1 LDDGRNGVMASA
13 SSVGG
18 TKMSDHET
26 RSKSPITTMVPQ
38 LGSSPRMM
46 AKGEWDMRL
55 LSNIMS
61 PEKMPSSF
69 KSVLYFL
76 VVRDIVENDKSYLD
90 ALVDNYLILVNSID
104 GRGRNDQLKAE
115 NALKGLSVPTEQ
127 APPAPSLLQ
136 RLTGA
141 DEVRE
146 YENYK
151 ARQEAGL
158 E

>member
-1 LDDGRNGVMASA
+1 MAIT
-13 SSVGG
+13 SSIGD
-18 TKMSDHET
+18 TKMSGHET

-76 VVRDIVENDKSYLD
+76 VVRDIVENGKSYLD

-104 GRGRNDQLKAE
+104 GRGRNDQIKAE
-115 NALKGLSVPTEQ
+115 NALKGLSVPIET
-127 APPAPSLLQ
+127 PPEKPSMMDRIIDQ
-136 RLTGA
+136 
-141 DEVRE
+141 DKVRE
-146 YENYK
+146 YQAWQDRK
-151 ARQEAGL
+151 DSGL

>member
-1 LDDGRNGVMASA
+1 
-13 SSVGG
+13 
-18 TKMSDHET
+18 MSEHES

-46 AKGEWDMRL
+46 ARGEWDMRL

-104 GRGRNDQLKAE
+104 GRGRNDQIRAE
-115 NALKGLSVPTEQ
+115 NALKGIPVQIERIPEKPNFLDRITDSEKAQ
-127 APPAPSLLQ
+127 
-136 RLTGA
+136 
-141 DEVRE
+141 D
-146 YENYK
+146 YERWK
-151 ARQEAGL
+151 ERQELGL

>member
-1 LDDGRNGVMASA
+1 
-13 SSVGG
+13 
-18 TKMSDHET
+18 MSDHET
-26 RSKSPITTMVPQ
+26 RSKAPITTMVPQ

-104 GRGRNDQLKAE
+104 GRGRNDQIRAE
-115 NALKGLSVPTEQ
+115 NALKGLSVPIEQ
-127 APPAPSLLQ
+127 APDRPSWSDHILD
-136 RLTGA
+136 R
-141 DEVRE
+141 EKVRE
-146 YENYK
+146 FNEYQTNKQMGFE
-151 ARQEAGL
+151 
-158 E
+158 

>member
-1 LDDGRNGVMASA
+1 
-13 SSVGG
+13 
-18 TKMSDHET
+18 MSDQE
-26 RSKSPITTMVPQ
+26 RISKSPISTMVPQ
-38 LGSSPRMM
+38 LGTHPKNMG
-46 AKGEWDMRL
+46 KGWDMRL

-104 GRGRNDQLKAE
+104 GRGRNDQIKAE
-115 NALKGLSVPTEQ
+115 NALRGLSVPIES
-127 APPAPSLLQ
+127 PPEKPSMMD
-136 RLTGA
+136 RII
-141 DEVRE
+141 DRDKVRE
-146 YENYK
+146 YESWRDRK
-151 ARQEAGL
+151 EIGI